1 MEPPEDVVEDVEWE
15 HAWPE
20 LEPEG
25 RGGLRRVV
33 GFASANLTA
42 FTVLGWLF
50 VVSVI
55 YDGAQITPSVAVAA
69 EAEVAAS
76 QPVDP
81 GIEAV
86 VGRAPSGR
94 WSFLGGSGASH
105 KVVPGTAAPQLEL
118 LAEGGQALDLWANA
132 ASAPRIMR
140 AAPDENFVMT
150 AKFSST
156 PSERYQMQGLIAEA
170 ASGDYLR
177 VDAHSDGEANRV
189 FAGATVK
196 GKSAVLL
203 DVPVGEGDASYL
215 SLRRLGANWTL
226 SFSRNGKDWQT
237 AGEFVFP
244 MTVAKLGVFA
254 GKTAKAGDFAALLD
268 EFRVEP
274 LVVGPG
280 VANAEPAK
288 AEPAKAAPA
297 PVVAVQSPAASVAA
311 SPASPVV
318 AAAPATPEPR
328 RHLARSDGF
337 DEDALGDHWSIAA
350 GKGVTI
356 HTDSGTLVIDV
367 PEGTF
372 DLWNGRTT
380 APRILQPTAD
390 RDFVARAAF
399 GSVPSQRFQ
408 MQGLVLEG
416 AGDEWIRVDLF
427 SNGTETRLFA
437 ATTKGGKSESVLDIA
452 VDGKEAAR
460 LGVERTGDTFAISYS
475 PDGENWTNA
484 GSFDRKI
491 ELARIGV
498 FAGALAKAAG
508 YQARV
513 NSFMIAEGAGGG
525 APREIAS
532 DGAGHDEVGT
542 TR

>member
-1 MEPPEDVVEDVEWE
+1 MDPPEAVVEDVEWE

-20 LEPEG
+20 PEFER
-25 RGGLRRVV
+25 RGGLSRVI

-42 FTVLGWLF
+42 CTVLGWLF

-55 YDGAQITPSVAVAA
+55 YDGARIAPSVAVAA
-69 EAEVAAS
+69 EAEVATS

-81 GIEAV
+81 GLETV

-105 KVVPGTAAPQLEL
+105 RVVATGAAPQLEL
-118 LAEGGQALDLWANA
+118 LAEGAQALDLWGGAV
-132 ASAPRIMR
+132 SAPRIMR
-140 AAPDENFVMT
+140 SAPDENFVMT

-156 PSERYQMQGLIAEA
+156 PSERYQMQGLVAET
-170 ASGDYLR
+170 ASGDFLR

-189 FAGATVK
+189 FAGATVN
-196 GKSAVLL
+196 GKSAVLI
-203 DVPVGEGDASYL
+203 DVPVGVGDASYL
-215 SLRRLGANWTL
+215 ALRRLGANWTL
-226 SFSRNGKDWQT
+226 SYSRNGRDWT
-237 AGEFVFP
+237 PAGEFAFP
-244 MTVAKLGVFA
+244 MTVAKIGVFG
-254 GKTAKAGDFAALLD
+254 GKTAKAGDFAARLD
-268 EFRVEP
+268 ELRVES
-274 LVVGPG
+274 LAVGPA
-280 VANAEPAK
+280 VAK
-288 AEPAKAAPA
+288 ADPAPAAPA
-297 PVVAVQSPAASVAA
+297 PVAVAAQSLAAPASSAAASAPVA
-311 SPASPVV
+311 P
-318 AAAPATPEPR
+318 AAAPQPPQPTQ
-328 RHLARSDGF
+328 HLAQSDGF
-337 DEDALGDHWSIAA
+337 DEDALGPHWSVAA
-350 GKGVTI
+350 GKGVSVR
-356 HTDSGTLVIDV
+356 TDGGTLIIDV

-437 ATTKGGKSESVLDIA
+437 AATQGGKSESVLDVS
-452 VDGKEAAR
+452 VDGKDAAR
-460 LGVERTGDTFAISYS
+460 LGVERIGDTFTISHS
-475 PDGENWTNA
+475 ADGETWTKA
-484 GSFDRKI
+484 GSFDREI

-532 DGAGHDEVGT
+532 DGSGAGHDEVGA